1 MAKSSDSVKD
11 KSSTKAKK
19 TEKKDT
25 KAEEKKP
32 VAIKPVAKK
41 PTPAKKEAPK
51 KPVEKK
57 KIPAKKPEKKKKG
70 EKVQIVE
77 EEEEEGVYRVKAKP
91 KLDKGTKR
99 MINIKTD
106 IDNRRPKFRRQE
118 WFRYKRLGTKWRKPR
133 GLHSKM
139 RVNRKYRPK
148 VVSIGFR
155 SPKAVR
161 DLHPSGFK
169 EVLVYNPR
177 DLKDLDPKTQA
188 VRIGHSVGTKKRE
201 EIIKAADKKE
211 LRVLNRGGV

>member
-1 MAKSSDSVKD
+1 MAKAKKKTED
-11 KSSTKAKK
+11 KKETKALETKAKSAK
-19 TEKKDT
+19 PAPAKKSEKKAPV
-25 KAEEKKP
+25 KKPEKKP
-32 VAIKPVAKK
+32 V
-41 PTPAKKEAPK
+41 
-51 KPVEKK
+51 
-57 KIPAKKPEKKKKG
+57 AKKPEKKKKE

-77 EEEEEGVYRVKAKP
+77 EDEEESVYRVKAKP
-91 KLDKGTKR
+91 KLDKATKR
-99 MINIKTD
+99 MLNIKSD
-106 IDNRRPKFRRQE
+106 IDKRRPKFRRQE

-169 EVLVYNPR
+169 EVLVHNPR

-188 VRIGHSVGTKKRE
+188 IRIGHSVGTRKRQ
-201 EIIKAADKKE
+201 EIIKAADKME
-211 LRVLNRGGV
+211 LRVLNRGV

>member
-1 MAKSSDSVKD
+1 MA
-11 KSSTKAKK
+11 KAKK
-19 TEKKDT
+19 TETKEKDV
-25 KAEEKKP
+25 KAKAEKKP
-32 VAIKPVAKK
+32 IAKK
-41 PTPAKKEAPK
+41 PTPVK

-57 KIPAKKPEKKKKG
+57 KVELKKPEKKTAAKKPKKKD
-70 EKVQIVE
+70 EKVEIVE

-91 KLDKGTKR
+91 KLDKATKR
-99 MINIKTD
+99 MINIKTE
-106 IDNRRPKFRRQE
+106 IANRRPKFRRQE

-139 RVNRKYRPK
+139 RVNKKYRPK

-169 EVLVYNPR
+169 EVLIYNPR

-211 LRVLNRGGV
+211 LRVLNRGV

>member
-1 MAKSSDSVKD
+1 MA
-11 KSSTKAKK
+11 KAKK
-19 TEKKDT
+19 TEEKATKQVAPKAPRSSKDKSSE
-25 KAEEKKP
+25 KASAK
-32 VAIKPVAKK
+32 KPVAKK
-41 PTPAKKEAPK
+41 PVAKKPAPAKK
-51 KPVEKK
+51 PVGKK
-57 KIPAKKPEKKKKG
+57 KVTPKKPEKKKE
-70 EKVQIVE
+70 EKVQIVG
-77 EEEEEGVYRVKAKP
+77 EEEEEGVYRVKAKA
-91 KLDKGTKR
+91 KLDKPTKR

-139 RVNRKYRPK
+139 RVNKKYRPK

-177 DLKDLDPKTQA
+177 DLKYLDPKTQA
-188 VRIGHSVGTKKRE
+188 VRIGHSVGTKKRQ

-211 LRVLNRGGV
+211 LRVLNRGV